1 MESKFSLPTEVVEL
15 PSKGLL
21 YPEDSPLSKGTIEM
35 KYMTAKEEDIL
46 TNQNFIR
53 KGVVLDKLLQSL
65 IVTEGF
71 NYNDLLIGDKNA
83 IMIAARILS
92 YGKDYNIT
100 YAGEEHTVDLS
111 TLENKDIDYT
121 LLEGKKNEFAF
132 KLPHTDNTVTFKLL
146 THGDEKSID
155 REIEGLRK
163 INKDN
168 VAEVTTR
175 LKYTLTSVNGITEKK
190 DIREF
195 VDKYLLAKDARALR
209 EYYNQISPDLDMNVS
224 IITEDGGQEDVD
236 LPITI
241 NFFWPDA

>member
-53 KGVVLDKLLQSL
+53 KGVVIDKLLQSL

-83 IMIAARILS
+83 IMVAARILS
-92 YGKDYNIT
+92 YGKDYDIT

-121 LLEGKKNEFAF
+121 LLEDKKNEFAF

-209 EYYNQISPDLDMNVS
+209 EYYNQVSPDVDMLLTVEN
-224 IITEDGGQEDVD
+224 EDGGQEDVD
-236 LPITI
+236 LPITL

>member
-53 KGVVLDKLLQSL
+53 KGIVIDKLLRSL
-65 IVTEGF
+65 VVTEGF
-71 NYNDLLIGDKNA
+71 KYDDLLIGDKNA

-92 YGKDYNIT
+92 YGSEYNFT
-100 YAGEEHTVDLS
+100 YLGEKVSVDLS
-111 TLENKDIDYT
+111 ALENKNIDYS
-121 LLEGKKNEFAF
+121 LLESGKNEFAF
-132 KLPHTDNTVTFKLL
+132 KLPHTDNTVTFKIL
-146 THGDEKSID
+146 THKDERHID
-155 REIEGLRK
+155 KEIEGLK
-163 INKDN
+163 KVNKDN

-175 LKYTLTSVNGITEKK
+175 LKHMITSVNGITELK

-195 VDKYLLAKDARALR
+195 VDNYLLAKDARALR
-209 EYYNQISPDLDMNVS
+209 EYYNEVSPDIDMLVN
-224 IITEDGGQEDVD
+224 IYTEEGGQEDVE
-236 LPITI
+236 LPVTV